1 MMDHVALGYL
11 MGCYRENESQ
21 ALLCSSQ
28 WKEEGKMDTST
39 NKRNFSSALR

>member
-1 MMDHVALGYL
+1 MMDHVALRYL

-28 WKEEGKMDTST
+28 WKEEGKWTQVPT
-39 NKRNFSSALR
+39 KEILVLH